1 MTKKL
6 SGSTLLFLFIAFLS
20 VVMLV
25 LLYVFTES
33 LAVMGVALAFILFLS
48 AGIAIY
54 TLSLRRS
61 MTGFSDDL
69 CQTLDTMLDGQAV
82 HLPAADK
89 DDLFQKVHHRLIR
102 LYEAMESNRRQVA
115 EEQASLQEL
124 VSDISH
130 QVKTPI
136 TNMKMIHS
144 TLLEQSITEAEQK
157 TFLQSASLQLEKL
170 DFLMQAMVKTS
181 RLEAGV
187 ISPEAKKQPIYD
199 TLAAALGGI
208 LLAAE
213 EKGIQISVECPEDI
227 VALHDRKW
235 TAEALF
241 NLLDN
246 AVKYTPSGGIIQVR
260 AEQWEMYVKID
271 IIDTGKGIQE
281 SRQGSIFKRFYR
293 EPEVCDVD
301 GIGLGL
307 YLARKIITL
316 QSGFIRLASDLETG
330 SVFSVFLPRK

>member
-33 LAVMGVALAFILFLS
+33 LAVMGVALTFILFLS

-54 TLSLRRS
+54 TLWLRRS

-144 TLLEQSITEAEQK
+144 TLLEQSITEAEQN

-187 ISPEAKKQPIYD
+187 ISPEAKKQPVYD
-199 TLAAALGGI
+199 TLAAALGSI

-227 VALHDRKW
+227 AALHDRKW

-246 AVKYTPSGGIIQVR
+246 AVKYTPSGENIRVR

-271 IIDTGKGIQE
+271 IADTGKGIQE

-316 QSGFIRLASDLETG
+316 QNGFIRLASDVGTG

>member
-6 SGSTLLFLFIAFLS
+6 SSSMLLLLFVASLS
-20 VVMLV
+20 IIMLV

-33 LAVMGVALAFILFLS
+33 LAVMGVSLAFILLLS
-48 AGIAIY
+48 VGIVVY
-54 TLSLRRS
+54 TISLRRS
-61 MTGFSDDL
+61 MTSFSDDL
-69 CQTLDTMLDGQAV
+69 CQILDAMLDGQAV
-82 HLPAADK
+82 HLLAADK
-89 DDLFQKVHHRLIR
+89 DDLFQKVRHRLIR
-102 LYEAMESNRRQVA
+102 LYEAMEFNRQQVA

-136 TNMKMIHS
+136 TNIKMVHS

-157 TFLQSASLQLEKL
+157 TFLQSVSLQLEKL

-187 ISPEAKKQPIYD
+187 ISPETKKQPIYD

-227 VALHDRKW
+227 TALHDRKW

-246 AVKYTPSGGIIQVR
+246 AVKYTPSGGDIQVR

-281 SRQGSIFKRFYR
+281 SRHGSIFKRFYR
-293 EPEVCDVD
+293 EPEVCDVE

-307 YLARKIITL
+307 YLARKIIAL
-316 QSGFIRLASDLETG
+316 QSGFIRLASDVGTG

>member
-6 SGSTLLFLFIAFLS
+6 SGSTLLLLFMASLS
-20 VVMLV
+20 VIMLV
-25 LLYVFTES
+25 LLYGFTES
-33 LAVMGVALAFILFLS
+33 LAAIGVALTFVLLLS
-48 AGIAIY
+48 VGIVLY

-61 MTGFSDDL
+61 MTSFSDDL
-69 CQTLDTMLDGQAV
+69 CQTLDAMLDGQAV

-89 DDLFQKVHHRLIR
+89 DDLFQKVRHRLIR
-102 LYEAMESNRRQVA
+102 LYEAMEFNRRQVA
-115 EEQASLQEL
+115 EEQTNLQEL

-187 ISPEAKKQPIYD
+187 ISPEAKKQPVYD
-199 TLAAALGGI
+199 TLATALGGI

-227 VALHDRKW
+227 AALHDRKW

-246 AVKYTPSGGIIQVR
+246 AVKYTPSGGNIRIR

-271 IIDTGKGIQE
+271 IDDTGKGIQE

-293 EPEVCDVD
+293 EPEVCDVE

-316 QSGFIRLASDLETG
+316 QSGFIRLASDVGTG